1 MGISYLVGDAT
12 LVEGP
17 GPHVIAHIC
26 NDSGGW
32 GKGFVLAIS
41 SRWRQ
46 PEAAYRKWAKSGEDF
61 GLGMVQLVSVAEDL
75 AVANMVAQHGYRS
88 ASNPVA
94 VRYDALD
101 SCLFKLADRLAV
113 GTTVQMPPIGC
124 GLAGGKWEEIE
135 PLVECRLVDCGFD
148 VRVYD
153 FPAGA

>member
-26 NDSGGW
+26 NDTGGW
-32 GKGFVLAIS
+32 GKGFVRAVS
-41 SRWRQ
+41 RRWRQ
-46 PEAAYRKWAKSGEDF
+46 PEAAYRKWARSGEDF
-61 GLGMVQLVSVAEDL
+61 GLGSVQLVPVAVDL

-88 ASNPVA
+88 SSNPVA

-101 SCLFKLADRLAV
+101 ICLSKLADRLAV
-113 GTTVQMPPIGC
+113 GTTVQMPRIGC
-124 GLAGGKWEEIE
+124 GLAGGKWEKIE
-135 PLVECRLVDCGFD
+135 PLIEGRLVDGGFH